1 MPAPKNNTQGFTSNP
16 ENRNSKGIRGPRV
29 KKSELRKLLTKLSKL
44 EDPALAIIEKSI
56 QGEDIPKDQLS
67 SAKWVVERVVSTT
80 SAAINEEQRRN
91 TIKKSLE
98 ENTEDTPE
106 EDNSVGATEPPKR
119 FSLTMIHNEKKD

>member
-1 MPAPKNNTQGFTSNP
+1 MPAPVGNKQGLSSHP
-16 ENRNSKGIRGPRV
+16 ENRNTKGIRGPRV

-56 QGEDIPKDQLS
+56 NGEDIPKDQLS

-106 EDNSVGATEPPKR
+106 EDNSVGATEKPVR
-119 FSLTMIHNEKKD
+119 FSLHMLPKKED

>member
-1 MPAPKNNTQGFTSNP
+1 MSAPKGNTHGLTSNP
-16 ENRNSKGIRGPRV
+16 QNRNTKGIKGPRV
-29 KKSELRKLLTKLSKL
+29 RKSELRKLLTKLSKL

-56 QGEDIPKDQLS
+56 NGEDIPKDQLS
-67 SAKWVVERVVSTT
+67 SAKWIVERVVSTT

-106 EDNSVGATEPPKR
+106 EDNSEPPTPKPK
-119 FSLTMIHNEKKD
+119 FQLFMVDPNKQD

>member
-1 MPAPKNNTQGFTSNP
+1 MPAPIGNKQGLSSNP
-16 ENRNSKGIRGPRV
+16 QNRNTKGIKGPRV
-29 KKSELRKLLTKLSKL
+29 RKSELRKLLAKLNKL
-44 EDPALAIIEKSI
+44 EDPALSIIEKSI
-56 QGEDIPKDQLS
+56 AGEEIPKDQLS

-91 TIKKSLE
+91 TIKQSLQ

-106 EDNSVGATEPPKR
+106 EDNSEGVTEPPKR